1 MKHYS
6 GFLNEMK
13 LHLQYH
19 YTLNPKLW
27 DDAVLKPAVRS
38 KLLDFAHAWM
48 EFANIPASAVS
59 DIIMTGGNANFNYTD
74 ASDIDVHLIV
84 NKDKIAKDNPLLD
97 DYLQDKKVMWTM
109 SHEITILGYP
119 LEPYAQDE
127 TAEYPVNQG
136 VFSLKNNEWV
146 AKPEYL
152 GDEMLKDPHLKKK
165 VKFYM
170 NMIDDMIKSHAD
182 DEAFSNLKEKLRD
195 MRGAAIKKGGE
206 FSFENLVFKEL
217 RNRGYL
223 DKMSAYKK
231 SQQDQSL
238 SLN

>member
-1 MKHYS
+1 MKNYDK
-6 GFLNEMK
+6 FLTEMK

-19 YTLNPKLW
+19 FTLNPKLW
-27 DDAVLKPAVRS
+27 DEGQLKPAVRS

-84 NKDKIAKDNPLLD
+84 NKDKIAKNNPLLD
-97 DYLQDKKVMWTM
+97 DYLQDKKVMWTT
-109 SHEITILGYP
+109 SHNITILGYP

-127 TAEYPVNQG
+127 GAEYPKNQG

-146 AKPEYL
+146 AKPEYI
-152 GDEMLKDPHLKKK
+152 GDEMLKDPHLKQK

-170 NMIDDMIKSHAD
+170 KLIDDMINSHAS
-182 DEAFSNLKEKLRD
+182 DEAFSNLKEKLKT
-195 MRGAAIKKGGE
+195 MRGNAIKRGGE

-223 DKMSAYKK
+223 DKMSNYKRT
-231 SQQDQSL
+231 QQDQEL
-238 SLN
+238 SLK